1 MSSVASSQ
9 YLNISISRRLGNIG
23 KQQSTLPPTIIDEC
37 YAYGN
42 QNELFWCCVL
52 LSHAKTDVLDD
63 GDAYGSN
70 RDLSQFCMLLFHVNI
85 YLWKIGKYIEAAI
98 NSLNAV
104 CCFFP

>member
-1 MSSVASSQ
+1 MNAMHMETKMNYFDVVCFFLTQ
-9 YLNISISRRLGNIG
+9 
-23 KQQSTLPPTIIDEC
+23 
-37 YAYGN
+37 
-42 QNELFWCCVL
+42 
-52 LSHAKTDVLDD
+52 KTDVLDD
-63 GDAYGSN
+63 GDVYGSN